1 MLGGAPIS
9 WKTKKQ
15 SIVSRLSA
23 EDEYCAMVSTVS
35 EILWVHWLLKDFQ
48 VYINTPTT
56 LYCDNQVARHIANN
70 PVFLEWTKHVEID
83 YFLFVN
89 WLSDLSLKKFY
100 QYR

>member
-15 SIVSRLSA
+15 SIVSRSSA
-23 EDEYCAMVSTVS
+23 EDEYCAMASTVS

-70 PVFLEWTKHVEID
+70 PVFPEWTKHVEID
-83 YFLFVN
+83 CFLFVN
-89 WLSDLSLKKFY
+89 WLSLKKFY
-100 QYR
+100 QSR